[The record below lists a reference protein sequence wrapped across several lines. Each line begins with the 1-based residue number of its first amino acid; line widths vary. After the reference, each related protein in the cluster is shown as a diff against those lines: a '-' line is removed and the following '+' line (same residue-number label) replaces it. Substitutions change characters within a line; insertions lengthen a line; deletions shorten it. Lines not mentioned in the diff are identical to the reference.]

1 MSNKFDLSIVVPV
14 FNEEGNVKKLHAEI
28 VGVLNKL
35 GKSYEIIFV
44 NDGSRDATL
53 PTCRGLKPLKIIN
66 FRRNFGQTASID
78 AGIKES
84 KGEIIITMDGDM
96 QNDPRD
102 IPRLLKKMKEAKCDI
117 VSGWRKNRKDPF
129 SKRFISHGAERLRKF
144 LINDGIHDS
153 GCTLKAYRR
162 ECFAN
167 VNLMG
172 EMHRFI
178 PATLAIYGFKV
189 CELEVN
195 HRPRIHGVTKY
206 NYKRTIKGFLDILG
220 VWFWMKYASRPLH
233 LFGGAGLASFLLG
246 ALLLIALF
254 VARIFYAYSLSDKVW
269 PLLAIFL
276 MMVGIQLFVS
286 GLIADI
292 LVKNRYQGKNM
303 NYNIKDIIENE

>member
-1 MSNKFDLSIVVPV
+1 MSKLDLSIVVPV

-28 VGVLNKL
+28 AETLNKL
-35 GKSYEIIFV
+35 GRSYEIIFV
-44 NDGSRDATL
+44 NDGSRDKTL
-53 PTCRGLKPLKIIN
+53 ENCRGLKPLKVIS
-66 FRRNFGQTASID
+66 FRRNFGQTASLD
-78 AGIKES
+78 AGIKEA
-84 KGEIIITMDGDM
+84 KGEMIITMDGDL

-102 IPRLLKKMKEAKCDI
+102 IPRLLKKMKEEGCDV
-117 VSGWRKNRKDPF
+117 VSGWRKNRKDTF
-129 SKRFISHGAERLRKF
+129 SKKFISHGAERLRKF

-162 ECFAN
+162 ECFDN

-178 PATLAIYGFKV
+178 PATLAISGFKV

-195 HRPRIHGVTKY
+195 HRPRVHGVTKY

-233 LFGGAGLASFLLG
+233 LFGGVGLISFLLG
-246 ALLLIALF
+246 GLLLILLF
-254 VARIFYAYSLSDKVW
+254 IARIFYAYGLSDKVW
-269 PLLAIFL
+269 PLLAIFF

-292 LVKNRYQGKNM
+292 MVKNRYRGKYM
-303 NYNIKDIIENE
+303 NYSIKEVIENE